1 MGKRKQKLCYSL
13 LVLTHMT
20 RMSSCARRGRG
31 QGRFSRPVFSRQGSK
46 GGRIRVVRIWA
57 AGAARVHRCVPV
69 FVSSAARRV
78 GHVSGWEGT
87 WEGGWV

>member
-1 MGKRKQKLCYSL
+1 
-13 LVLTHMT
+13 
-20 RMSSCARRGRG
+20 
-31 QGRFSRPVFSRQGSK
+31 
-46 GGRIRVVRIWA
+46 VVRIWA

-87 WEGGWV
+87 WEGGWVWVWVWVWVVLFHLKQTSGVECLCQRDRRRLC